1 MHGGNRGLT
10 CQVGNYIL
18 SGGKES
24 VIVLW
29 QLDSGRRNF
38 LPHLSSYIC
47 NLVISPTGKLYAIKL
62 ANNSLIILSA
72 AELQPVATITGL
84 QLPAKIPKIQNV
96 GLATINRSSDNC
108 SVIPA
113 VLHPLNTDHLLI
125 AVPSRHSDRDGGQQ
139 PENLSV
145 LQTFNVRTGS
155 NVYRQ
160 ALARTNTTAMN
171 NGPEGMEILTPS
183 IKHLGLSSDGKWL
196 VTVDSWSPHIED
208 VKALDPC
215 WDRVKAAVQAPHEI
229 LLKFWL
235 WNDAAE
241 VWEIATR
248 IDAPH
253 FRFGEG
259 AAPVLGVASHPNAY
273 VFATVGT
280 DWILRLWVP
289 TVKRHHGTNVQY
301 GEIWR
306 CKAAIHLD
314 GKLGAED
321 DVLTSASICF
331 SEDGS
336 IIAVCLQTLLRP
348 NSSIVHFID
357 IHECKIRHSRI
368 GSNLG
373 SIYAAKFL
381 GRYLVVASEKSIS
394 IWDIVGDFLMGVTS
408 PGLHTTTSSNRKYST
423 LFAANPQTQTI
434 AVITKPALSNEN
446 AMSGRQQKTCF
457 NVEVYC
463 LHSPIPLFRSSL
475 ENHPLALLS
484 DPKTG
489 DFLLVDAAANLQRV
503 TCHNTNLGTVAPSDG
518 LSIKSKSGLN
528 DVFWDHSTQH
538 LSPKSSAHVPAAA
551 VDAET
556 PTLQYKR
563 LAPIFDVSPSF
574 SLPLVSVLFKNV
586 VHSLTSDSRDS

>member
-1 MHGGNRGLT
+1 M
-10 CQVGNYIL
+10 
-18 SGGKES
+18 
-24 VIVLW
+24 LW
-29 QLDSGRRNF
+29 QLDSGRKNF
-38 LPHLSSYIC
+38 LPHLSSSVC
-47 NLVISPTGKLYAIKL
+47 NLVIAPTGKLYAIKL

-84 QLPAKIPKIQNV
+84 QLPAKIPKNQNV
-96 GLATINRSSDNC
+96 GLATINRSSENY
-108 SVIPA
+108 SVIPV
-113 VLHPLNTDHLLI
+113 VLHPHNTDHLLI
-125 AVPSRHSDRDGGQQ
+125 AVPSRHSDRDGSHQ

-183 IKHLGLSSDGKWL
+183 IQHLGLSSDGKWL

-208 VKALDPC
+208 VKVLDPC
-215 WDRVKAAVQAPHEI
+215 WDRVKAGVQAPHEI
-229 LLKFWL
+229 LLKFWR
-235 WNDAAE
+235 WNDVTE
-241 VWEIATR
+241 LWEIATR

-253 FRFGEG
+253 FLVGEG
-259 AAPVLGVASHPNAY
+259 AAPVLGVASHPDTY
-273 VFATVGT
+273 LFATIGA
-280 DWILRLWVP
+280 DWFLRLWVP
-289 TVKRHHGTNVQY
+289 VKRRHGTNVEY
-301 GEIWR
+301 GANETWR
-306 CKAAIHLD
+306 CKSAIHLN
-314 GKLGAED
+314 GNLATEN
-321 DVLTSASICF
+321 DVLTSASMCF

-336 IIAVCLQTLLRP
+336 VIAVCLQTPLRP
-348 NSSIVHFID
+348 KCSIVHFID

-373 SIYAAKFL
+373 KIYAAKFL
-381 GRYLVVASEKSIS
+381 GRHLIMASAQSIS
-394 IWDIVGDFLMGVTS
+394 IWDIVGDFLMGVTAPS
-408 PGLHTTTSSNRKYST
+408 LHTSTSSNREYST
-423 LFAANPQTQTI
+423 LFAVNSQTQTF
-434 AVITKPALSNEN
+434 AVITKPTSNERGI
-446 AMSGRQQKTCF
+446 SGKQQKMHF
-457 NVEVYC
+457 NIEVYC

-489 DFLLVDAAANLQRV
+489 DFILVDAAANLQRV
-503 TCHNTNLGTVAPSDG
+503 TCHNTNLGTVVPSSG

-538 LSPKSSAHVPAAA
+538 LSLKSSVHVPA

-556 PTLQYKR
+556 LTLQSKR
-563 LAPIFDVSPSF
+563 LAPIFNVSPSF

-586 VHSLTSDSRDS
+586 VYSLTSN